1 MFSFHLLLQ
10 ADPLVGLNQIFGQ
23 TFKDNQFVEKTVL
36 SGVSQIAKE
45 SIFIGANNFDVY
57 SVLDDEFAKDFEIE
71 EDLKDVKRWYD
82 GNKIGNIEG
91 IYNPWSILKYLK
103 DKKIMNQMY
112 GD

>member
-1 MFSFHLLLQ
+1 MNIISYLCFH
-10 ADPLVGLNQIFGQ
+10 
-23 TFKDNQFVEKTVL
+23 
-36 SGVSQIAKE
+36 
-45 SIFIGANNFDVY
+45 SIFYYKLIY
-57 SVLDDEFAKDFEIE
+57 WSVLDDEFAKDFGITSAEIEKVLKDFEIE

-103 DKKIMNQMY
+103 DRKIMNQMY